1 MPDNDDADAVTKAAT
16 DAVFEEGTPITAPP
30 DRTARATG
38 TARGAAEPD
47 EQAAP
52 VDPAVLL
59 VPPTVKRADPPVRD
73 YVRELGQEFQEQ
85 QDEGKL

>member
-1 MPDNDDADAVTKAAT
+1 MSANDQPDPAAT
-16 DAVFEEGTPITAPP
+16 DAVFEKGTPVVAPRDQP
-30 DRTARATG
+30 AQVTVPVPAPAQ
-38 TARGAAEPD
+38 PD
-47 EQAAP
+47 EQAPP

-59 VPPTVKRADPPVRD
+59 VPPTVEPAAPPIRD